1 MVTQKWLIKRFM
13 IAYLKGTLAK
23 KTTEAIIIDVH
34 DVGYEV
40 EISSQTFEQLPAE
53 GKDLKLLIHH
63 HITDSDQRLFG
74 FFSSDE
80 KELFEL
86 LNAVK
91 GVGPKLGLKILSGLP
106 AAQIIQAILQSD
118 KAALSQISGIGKKTA
133 ERMILELK
141 DKIGEIAT
149 VTSAPSGSSVS
160 GDLKEEAISALE
172 SLGFK
177 KRDAEKAVLMAAREN
192 ETDEDVQMLIKNALT
207 QLKR

>member
-1 MVTQKWLIKRFM
+1 M
-13 IAYLKGTLAK
+13 IAYLKGKLAK
-23 KTTEAIIIDVH
+23 KASEAIIVDVH

-40 EISSQTFEQLPAE
+40 EISSQTFDQLPAE

-63 HITDSDQRLFG
+63 HITDNDQRLFG

-86 LNAVK
+86 LNGVK

-106 AAQIIQAILQSD
+106 APDIIQAIVQAD
-118 KAALSQISGIGKKTA
+118 KTALSQISGIGKKTA

-149 VTSAPSGSSVS
+149 TAGAAPSGSVS
-160 GDLKEEAISALE
+160 GNLKEEAISALE

-177 KRDAEKAVLMAAREN
+177 KRDAEKAVVSAARAKVSGG
-192 ETDEDVQMLIKNALT
+192 DVELLIK
-207 QLKR
+207 KSH

>member
-1 MVTQKWLIKRFM
+1 M
-13 IAYLKGTLAK
+13 IAYLKGTLARK
-23 KTTEAIIIDVH
+23 NTEAIIVDVH

-53 GKDLKLLIHH
+53 GKELKLLIHH
-63 HITDSDQRLFG
+63 HITDNDQRLFG

-149 VTSAPSGSSVS
+149 VTSSPSASVS
-160 GDLKEEAISALE
+160 GNLKEEAISALE

-177 KRDAEKAVLMAAREN
+177 KRDAEKAVLAAAREN
-192 ETDEDVQMLIKNALT
+192 GTNEDVQLLIKNALA

>member
-1 MVTQKWLIKRFM
+1 M
-13 IAYLKGTLAK
+13 IAYLKGTLAH
-23 KTTEAIIIDVH
+23 KTSDAIIVDVH

-53 GKDLKLLIHH
+53 GEELKLLIHH
-63 HITDSDQRLFG
+63 HITDNDQRLFG
-74 FFSSDE
+74 FFSNDE

-106 AAQIIQAILQSD
+106 AAQIIQAIVQSD
-118 KAALSQISGIGKKTA
+118 KAALSRISGIGKKTA

-141 DKIGEIAT
+141 DKIGEMAAAAT
-149 VTSAPSGSSVS
+149 GQADLAVDGN
-160 GDLKEEAISALE
+160 LKEEAVSALE

-177 KRDAEKAVLMAAREN
+177 KRDAEKAVVAAAREN
-192 ETDEDVQMLIKNALT
+192 SADGDVQILIKNALS